1 MLTKELKDKLIN
13 LLKCCSDSD
22 IEDFIDE
29 NNLTVDEVRE
39 VWEIVAINNAPDC
52 CKDCKNVKYYKY
64 YNPCYYCIRPK
75 LNLYK
80 DYYEKKQ

>member
-1 MLTKELKDKLIN
+1 MLTKELKNKLMN
-13 LLKCCSDSD
+13 LLEYCSDSD

-29 NNLTVDEVRE
+29 NNLTSDEVGE
-39 VWEIVAINNAPDC
+39 VWEIVAINNAPNC

-64 YNPCYYCIRPK
+64 DNPCYYCIRPK
-75 LNLYK
+75 LDFYK